1 MIELQHITQR
11 YRTPEGREFL
21 ALDDVSLTVEKGEI
35 FGIIGRSG
43 AGKSTLVRCINFL
56 NRPTEGTVTVD
67 GRCLNQMSDAELRA
81 MRRKIAM
88 IFQHFNILSS
98 RTVYENAAFPL
109 ELMGMSSD
117 AVKKKVDPLIDLV
130 GLSEH
135 RNKYPAQLSG
145 GQKQRVGIARALAAD
160 PAVLLSDEATSALDP
175 ETTVATLQL
184 LKRINRDLG
193 LTIVMITHQM
203 DVVKEICDRVAV
215 MNQGVIVETG
225 SVIDVFRRPQS
236 ETARALV
243 GSIMAQHLAQSS
255 AQRILAQEKA
265 AGTLETAHLLHLTFV
280 GSNATNPVISE
291 ASREYGLNFNILL
304 GQIDEVQG
312 ESFGTLTVL
321 THAEP
326 QVFAQAVAF
335 LRRRCVLVEEVAII
349 VGGAQLHPL
358 GFVPRDAPHG
368 GGCGYP
374 GGCGRHPPGDSP
386 LLNRFR
392 WHPPGGAL

>member
-117 AVKKKVDPLIDLV
+117 TVKKKVDPLIDLV

-225 SVIDVFRRPQS
+225 SVIDVFRRPRS

-243 GSIMAQHLAQSS
+243 GSIMAQNLPESA

-280 GSNATNPVISE
+280 GNNATNPVISE

-326 QVFAQAVAF
+326 SVFAQAVAF
-335 LRRRCVLVEEVAII
+335 LRSRSVLVEEVTKN
-349 VGGAQLHPL
+349 VL
-358 GFVPRDAPHG
+358 
-368 GGCGYP
+368 
-374 GGCGRHPPGDSP
+374 
-386 LLNRFR
+386 
-392 WHPPGGAL
+392 

>member
-243 GSIMAQHLAQSS
+243 GSIMAQNLPESA

-280 GSNATNPVISE
+280 GNNATNPVISE

-326 QVFAQAVAF
+326 PVFAQAVAF
-335 LRRRCVLVEEVAII
+335 LRSRSVLVEEVTKN
-349 VGGAQLHPL
+349 VL
-358 GFVPRDAPHG
+358 
-368 GGCGYP
+368 
-374 GGCGRHPPGDSP
+374 
-386 LLNRFR
+386 
-392 WHPPGGAL
+392 

>member
-1 MIELQHITQR
+1 MTSMIELQHITQH
-11 YRTPEGREFL
+11 YRTPEGTDFL
-21 ALDDVSLTVEKGEI
+21 ALNDVSLTIEKGEI

-56 NRPTEGTVTVD
+56 NRPSEGTVTVD
-67 GRCLNQMSDAELRA
+67 GRCLNQLNEAELRA
-81 MRRKIAM
+81 ARRKIAM

-109 ELMGMSSD
+109 ELMGMKAD
-117 AVKKKVDPLIDLV
+117 DIRKKVDPLLDLV

-135 RNKYPAQLSG
+135 RNKFPAQLSG
-145 GQKQRVGIARALAAD
+145 GQKQRVGIARALASD
-160 PAVLLSDEATSALDP
+160 PTVLLSDEATSALDP

-184 LKRINRDLG
+184 LKKINRDLG

-215 MNQGVIVETG
+215 MNKGVVVESG
-225 SVIDVFRRPQS
+225 SVIDVFRHPKS
-236 ETARALV
+236 ETARALI
-243 GSIMAQHLAQSS
+243 GSIMAQTLPPSS
-255 AQRILAQEKA
+255 IERIRAQENA
-265 AGTLETAHLLHLTFV
+265 AGTVHLAHILHLTFV
-280 GSNATNPVISE
+280 GDNATNPVISE

-326 QVFAQAVAF
+326 EVLAKAIAF
-335 LRRRCVLVEEVAII
+335 LRGRNVLVEELTHDV
-349 VGGAQLHPL
+349 
-358 GFVPRDAPHG
+358 F
-368 GGCGYP
+368 
-374 GGCGRHPPGDSP
+374 
-386 LLNRFR
+386 
-392 WHPPGGAL
+392 

>member
-117 AVKKKVDPLIDLV
+117 VVKKKVDPLIDLV

-243 GSIMAQHLAQSS
+243 GSIMAQNLPESA

-326 QVFAQAVAF
+326 PVFAQAVAF
-335 LRRRCVLVEEVAII
+335 LRSRNVLVEEVTKN
-349 VGGAQLHPL
+349 VL
-358 GFVPRDAPHG
+358 
-368 GGCGYP
+368 
-374 GGCGRHPPGDSP
+374 
-386 LLNRFR
+386 
-392 WHPPGGAL
+392 

>member
-21 ALDDVSLTVEKGEI
+21 ALDDVSLKVEKGEI

-243 GSIMAQHLAQSS
+243 GSIMAQNLPESA

-280 GSNATNPVISE
+280 GNNATNPVISE

-326 QVFAQAVAF
+326 PVFAQAVAF
-335 LRRRCVLVEEVAII
+335 LRSRSVLVEEVTKN
-349 VGGAQLHPL
+349 VL
-358 GFVPRDAPHG
+358 
-368 GGCGYP
+368 
-374 GGCGRHPPGDSP
+374 
-386 LLNRFR
+386 
-392 WHPPGGAL
+392 

>member
-21 ALDDVSLTVEKGEI
+21 ALDDVSLKVEKGEI
-35 FGIIGRSG
+35 FGSIGRSG

-243 GSIMAQHLAQSS
+243 GSIMAQNLPESA

-280 GSNATNPVISE
+280 GNNATNPVISE

-326 QVFAQAVAF
+326 PVFAQAVAF
-335 LRRRCVLVEEVAII
+335 LRSRSVLVEEVTKN
-349 VGGAQLHPL
+349 VL
-358 GFVPRDAPHG
+358 
-368 GGCGYP
+368 
-374 GGCGRHPPGDSP
+374 
-386 LLNRFR
+386 
-392 WHPPGGAL
+392 

>member
-1 MIELQHITQR
+1 MIKLQHITQR

-21 ALDDVSLTVEKGEI
+21 ALDDVSLKVEKGEI

-109 ELMGMSSD
+109 ELMGMNSD

-243 GSIMAQHLAQSS
+243 GSIMAQNLPES
-255 AQRILAQEKA
+255 AVQRILAQEKA
-265 AGTLETAHLLHLTFV
+265 AGTLETAHLLHMTFV

-326 QVFAQAVAF
+326 QIFAQAVAF
-335 LRRRCVLVEEVAII
+335 LRSRNVLVEEMTKNV
-349 VGGAQLHPL
+349 L
-358 GFVPRDAPHG
+358 
-368 GGCGYP
+368 
-374 GGCGRHPPGDSP
+374 
-386 LLNRFR
+386 
-392 WHPPGGAL
+392 

>member
-225 SVIDVFRRPQS
+225 SVIDVFRRPRS

-243 GSIMAQHLAQSS
+243 GSIMAQNLPESA

-280 GSNATNPVISE
+280 GNNATNPVISE

-312 ESFGTLTVL
+312 EGFGTLTVL

-326 QVFAQAVAF
+326 PIFAQAVAF
-335 LRRRCVLVEEVAII
+335 LRSRNVLVEEVTKN
-349 VGGAQLHPL
+349 VL
-358 GFVPRDAPHG
+358 
-368 GGCGYP
+368 
-374 GGCGRHPPGDSP
+374 
-386 LLNRFR
+386 
-392 WHPPGGAL
+392 

>member
-225 SVIDVFRRPQS
+225 SVIDVFRRPRS

-243 GSIMAQHLAQSS
+243 GSIMAQNLPESA

-280 GSNATNPVISE
+280 GNNATNPVISE

-326 QVFAQAVAF
+326 PVFAQAVDF
-335 LRRRCVLVEEVAII
+335 LRSRNVLVEEVTKN
-349 VGGAQLHPL
+349 VL
-358 GFVPRDAPHG
+358 
-368 GGCGYP
+368 
-374 GGCGRHPPGDSP
+374 
-386 LLNRFR
+386 
-392 WHPPGGAL
+392 

>member
-21 ALDDVSLTVEKGEI
+21 ALDDVSLKVEKGEI

-225 SVIDVFRRPQS
+225 SVIDVFRRPQG

-243 GSIMAQHLAQSS
+243 GSIMAQNLPESA

-280 GSNATNPVISE
+280 GNNATNPVISE

-326 QVFAQAVAF
+326 PVFAQAVAF
-335 LRRRCVLVEEVAII
+335 LRSRSVLVEEVTKN
-349 VGGAQLHPL
+349 VL
-358 GFVPRDAPHG
+358 
-368 GGCGYP
+368 
-374 GGCGRHPPGDSP
+374 
-386 LLNRFR
+386 
-392 WHPPGGAL
+392 

>member
-243 GSIMAQHLAQSS
+243 GSIMAQNLPESA

-265 AGTLETAHLLHLTFV
+265 AGTLETAHLLHMTFV
-280 GSNATNPVISE
+280 GNNATNPVISE

-326 QVFAQAVAF
+326 PVFAQAVAF
-335 LRRRCVLVEEVAII
+335 LRSRSVLVEEVTKN
-349 VGGAQLHPL
+349 VL
-358 GFVPRDAPHG
+358 
-368 GGCGYP
+368 
-374 GGCGRHPPGDSP
+374 
-386 LLNRFR
+386 
-392 WHPPGGAL
+392 

>member
-117 AVKKKVDPLIDLV
+117 VVKKKVDPLIDLV

-225 SVIDVFRRPQS
+225 SVIDVFRRPRS

-243 GSIMAQHLAQSS
+243 GSIMAQNLPESA

-280 GSNATNPVISE
+280 GNNATNPVISE

-326 QVFAQAVAF
+326 PVFTQAVAF
-335 LRRRCVLVEEVAII
+335 LRSRNVLVEEVTKN
-349 VGGAQLHPL
+349 VL
-358 GFVPRDAPHG
+358 
-368 GGCGYP
+368 
-374 GGCGRHPPGDSP
+374 
-386 LLNRFR
+386 
-392 WHPPGGAL
+392 

>member
-11 YRTPEGREFL
+11 YRTPEGTEFL
-21 ALDDVSLTVEKGEI
+21 ALNDVSLTVDKGEI

-67 GRCLNQMSDAELRA
+67 GKCLNQMSDAELRA

-109 ELMGMSSD
+109 ELMGMKSD
-117 AVKKKVDPLIDLV
+117 DIKKKVDPLIDLV

-184 LKRINRDLG
+184 LKQINRDLG

-215 MNQGVIVETG
+215 MNKGVIVETG

-243 GSIMAQHLAQSS
+243 GSIMAQNLPESA
-255 AQRILAQEKA
+255 AQRILAKEKA

-326 QVFAQAVAF
+326 EVFAQAVAF
-335 LRRRCVLVEEVAII
+335 LRRHNVIVEEVTKN
-349 VGGAQLHPL
+349 VL
-358 GFVPRDAPHG
+358 
-368 GGCGYP
+368 
-374 GGCGRHPPGDSP
+374 
-386 LLNRFR
+386 
-392 WHPPGGAL
+392 

>member
-67 GRCLNQMSDAELRA
+67 SRCLNQMSDAELRA

-225 SVIDVFRRPQS
+225 SVINVFRRPQS

-243 GSIMAQHLAQSS
+243 GSIMAQNLPESA

-280 GSNATNPVISE
+280 GNNATNPVISE

-326 QVFAQAVAF
+326 PVFAQAVAF
-335 LRRRCVLVEEVAII
+335 LRSRNVLVEEVTKN
-349 VGGAQLHPL
+349 VL
-358 GFVPRDAPHG
+358 
-368 GGCGYP
+368 
-374 GGCGRHPPGDSP
+374 
-386 LLNRFR
+386 
-392 WHPPGGAL
+392 

>member
-225 SVIDVFRRPQS
+225 SVINVFRRPQS

-243 GSIMAQHLAQSS
+243 GSIMAQNLPESA

-265 AGTLETAHLLHLTFV
+265 AGTLETAHLLHMTFV
-280 GSNATNPVISE
+280 GNNATNPVISE

-326 QVFAQAVAF
+326 PVFAQAVAF
-335 LRRRCVLVEEVAII
+335 LRSRSVLVEEVTKN
-349 VGGAQLHPL
+349 VL
-358 GFVPRDAPHG
+358 
-368 GGCGYP
+368 
-374 GGCGRHPPGDSP
+374 
-386 LLNRFR
+386 
-392 WHPPGGAL
+392 

>member
-98 RTVYENAAFPL
+98 RTVYENTAFPL

-243 GSIMAQHLAQSS
+243 GSIMAQNLPESA

-326 QVFAQAVAF
+326 PVFAQAVAF
-335 LRRRCVLVEEVAII
+335 LRSRNVLVEEVTKN
-349 VGGAQLHPL
+349 VL
-358 GFVPRDAPHG
+358 
-368 GGCGYP
+368 
-374 GGCGRHPPGDSP
+374 
-386 LLNRFR
+386 
-392 WHPPGGAL
+392 